1 MVADILLKSPQEKKE
16 GAGMCKKCKQS
27 VIKEKCAYLAKI
39 KGNIWFYF
47 ATYIDNGIFDFY
59 Q

>member
-1 MVADILLKSPQEKKE
+1 MAADILLKSPQEKKE

-39 KGNIWFYF
+39 KGNI
-47 ATYIDNGIFDFY
+47 
-59 Q
+59 